1 MGKSSPKA
9 PAAPDPVVT
18 AKAQTESNIATAN
31 NNAALNRV
39 NQFTPWGSSTYTK
52 NAGADGDY
60 DSWTQNVDLAPEQK
74 ALLDAQNRS
83 SLALSQTG
91 ENMLGTVNGAMSK
104 QMDYSGLTKI
114 NNGLLQ
120 SSASQSLP
128 QMAGAFDNPGIQSGV
143 DMSGV
148 SALVGGDKLYDAMRQ
163 AQDAS
168 YNQAQSRLDP
178 QWSQQQH
185 DLENKLVQ
193 QGIMQNSDAW
203 NRATESFGRNRNDAY
218 QTARNYSVGEG
229 NTAQAQLFGQGLAVN
244 QNAYGQASNNMAMR
258 NAAQAQGFGQSM
270 QNAVL
275 QNAVNAQQFG
285 QNLSN
290 AQLANQA
297 AGQGFSQSM
306 AERQQGINEL
316 MAQRQNPLNEL
327 NALRTGSQV
336 TNPTFGATPQV
347 NQAGVDVAGITN
359 NAYNNQLGLYNAQ
372 VGSNNSTMGMLG
384 QLGGAAMM
392 ATKF

>member
-1 MGKSSPKA
+1 
-9 PAAPDPVVT
+9 
-18 AKAQTESNIATAN
+18 
-31 NNAALNRV
+31 
-39 NQFTPWGSSTYTK
+39 
-52 NAGADGDY
+52 
-60 DSWTQNVDLAPEQK
+60 
-74 ALLDAQNRS
+74 
-83 SLALSQTG
+83 
-91 ENMLGTVNGAMSK
+91 
-104 QMDYSGLTKI
+104 
-114 NNGLLQ
+114 
-120 SSASQSLP
+120 
-128 QMAGAFDNPGIQSGV
+128 
-143 DMSGV
+143 
-148 SALVGGDKLYDAMRQ
+148 
-163 AQDAS
+163 
-168 YNQAQSRLDP
+168 
-178 QWSQQQH
+178 
-185 DLENKLVQ
+185 
-193 QGIMQNSDAW
+193 MQNSDAW